1 MSYGYGGWKPYV
13 PVAKRRR
20 QTERTVEKL
29 RKKGQ
34 SVAPV
39 TIEGRRIATSFWGR
53 AWCDTIESYH
63 DYAYRLERG
72 RSYVRNGA
80 VVDLQIAPGQ
90 ITALVNGSTL
100 YRTTVIVAPTP
111 PAKWHSICA
120 DCTGRIE
127 SLVELLQGRFSKPV
141 MERLCSQESGLF
153 PRPSEIRFTC
163 SCPDHASMCK
173 HVAAVLYGIGARL
186 DQSPELL
193 FRLRAVDET
202 ALLADLGAALP
213 RARKGPEAGKTLVG
227 DDLAALFG
235 LDIAEGGAPTALP
248 LPEAA
253 LLAPRKVAAKGT
265 AAQIAFAKTA
275 PARGK
280 PAQKTK
286 AAPTKA
292 AQNKTTAARTRAKA
306 KREASKKATTA
317 GRKPPAKSLASM
329 QAAAP
334 SCLQSGPVIGNSTPV
349 REFRS
354 RRPVRSATRKRPI
367 GSNGREPRGEA

>member
-1 MSYGYGGWKPYV
+1 MSDGYGGWKPYV

-20 QTERTVEKL
+20 QTARTVEKL

-34 SVAPV
+34 NVAPV

-53 AWCDTIESYH
+53 AWCDTIESYR

-80 VVDLQIAPGQ
+80 VVDLQIAPGR

-100 YRTTVIVAPTP
+100 YRATVTVAPTP
-111 PAKWHSICA
+111 PTKWHSICA

-193 FRLRAVDET
+193 FQLRAVDET

-213 RARKGPEAGKTLVG
+213 GARQGPEAGKTLVG

-235 LDIAEGGAPTALP
+235 LDIADGEAPAAPP
-248 LPEAA
+248 LAKVAPP
-253 LLAPRKVAAKGT
+253 APRKVAAKGT
-265 AAQIAFAKTA
+265 AAKTASAKTTA
-275 PARGK
+275 ARAK

-286 AAPTKA
+286 AAPPRQHKTKR
-292 AQNKTTAARTRAKA
+292 QPPVLGP
-306 KREASKKATTA
+306 KRSQQ
-317 GRKPPAKSLASM
+317 R
-329 QAAAP
+329 Q
-334 SCLQSGPVIGNSTPV
+334 
-349 REFRS
+349 
-354 RRPVRSATRKRPI
+354 
-367 GSNGREPRGEA
+367 

>member
-1 MSYGYGGWKPYV
+1 
-13 PVAKRRR
+13 
-20 QTERTVEKL
+20 
-29 RKKGQ
+29 
-34 SVAPV
+34 
-39 TIEGRRIATSFWGR
+39 
-53 AWCDTIESYH
+53 
-63 DYAYRLERG
+63 
-72 RSYVRNGA
+72 
-80 VVDLQIAPGQ
+80 
-90 ITALVNGSTL
+90 
-100 YRTTVIVAPTP
+100 
-111 PAKWHSICA
+111 
-120 DCTGRIE
+120 
-127 SLVELLQGRFSKPV
+127 
-141 MERLCSQESGLF
+141 
-153 PRPSEIRFTC
+153 
-163 SCPDHASMCK
+163 MCK
-173 HVAAVLYGIGARL
+173 HVASVLYGIGARL

-213 RARKGPEAGKTLVG
+213 GARKGPEAAKALVG

-235 LDIAEGGAPTALP
+235 LDIADGGAPAALP

-253 LLAPRKVAAKGT
+253 VLAPRKVAAKGA

-275 PARGK
+275 PVRGK

-317 GRKPPAKSLASM
+317 SRKPPAKSLASM

-334 SCLQSGPVIGNSTPV
+334 SRPQSGPVIGISTPV

-354 RRPVRSATRKRPI
+354 RRPVRSATRKRTI

>member
-20 QTERTVEKL
+20 QTARTVEKL
-29 RKKGQ
+29 RKKRQ

-186 DQSPELL
+186 DHSPELL

-213 RARKGPEAGKTLVG
+213 GARKGPEAAKALVG

-235 LDIAEGGAPTALP
+235 LDIADGGAPAALP

-253 LLAPRKVAAKGT
+253 LLALRKVAAKGT
-265 AAQIAFAKTA
+265 FAKTT

-306 KREASKKATTA
+306 KREASKKATTS

-329 QAAAP
+329 QAGAP
-334 SCLQSGPVIGNSTPV
+334 FRHQSDSGIGNSAPV
-349 REFRS
+349 KLRS
-354 RRPVRSATRKRPI
+354 PRSVKSATRKRMI
-367 GSNGREPRGEA
+367 SSNGRVPRGEA

>member
-1 MSYGYGGWKPYV
+1 MGRRSTAPRSLSRR
-13 PVAKRRR
+13 RRR
-20 QTERTVEKL
+20 QS
-29 RKKGQ
+29 GIP
-34 SVAPV
+34 SAP
-39 TIEGRRIATSFWGR
+39 IAR
-53 AWCDTIESYH
+53 A
-63 DYAYRLERG
+63 
-72 RSYVRNGA
+72 
-80 VVDLQIAPGQ
+80 
-90 ITALVNGSTL
+90 GS
-100 YRTTVIVAPTP
+100 
-111 PAKWHSICA
+111 S
-120 DCTGRIE
+120 

-213 RARKGPEAGKTLVG
+213 GARKGPEAGKTLVG

-235 LDIAEGGAPTALP
+235 LDIAEGGAPAALP

-354 RRPVRSATRKRPI
+354 RRPVRSATRKRMI
-367 GSNGREPRGEA
+367 SSNGREPAEKLDLRMIGSPFFGPCRDEHDRSRNPTSSASRPCRARQRPRRRRLRRCLLRGRSTSARRISGA

>member
-20 QTERTVEKL
+20 QTARTVEKL

-53 AWCDTIESYH
+53 AWCDTIESYR

-100 YRTTVIVAPTP
+100 YCTTVTVAPTP

-141 MERLCSQESGLF
+141 MERLCSQQSGLF

-213 RARKGPEAGKTLVG
+213 GARKGPEAGKALVD

-235 LDIAEGGAPTALP
+235 LDIAEGGAPAAP
-248 LPEAA
+248 PPEAA
-253 LLAPRKVAAKGT
+253 LPGPRKVAAKGT
-265 AAQIAFAKTA
+265 AAEPAFAKTA

-286 AAPTKA
+286 AAPHQGSTK
-292 AQNKTTAARTRAKA
+292 QETAARTRAKA
-306 KREASKKATTA
+306 KPDTSVKAATA
-317 GRKPPAKSLASM
+317 GRKPAKSAASM

-334 SCLQSGPVIGNSTPV
+334 SRLQSDSDPVIGNSAPV

-354 RRPVRSATRKRPI
+354 RRPVRSATRKRTI

>member
-1 MSYGYGGWKPYV
+1 MSYGYAGWKPYV

-20 QTERTVEKL
+20 QTARTLEKL

-39 TIEGRRIATSFWGR
+39 TIEGRRIANSFWGR
-53 AWCDTIESYH
+53 AWCDTIESYR

-72 RSYVRNGA
+72 RAYVRNGA

-100 YRTTVIVAPTP
+100 YRTTVTVAPTP

-141 MERLCSQESGLF
+141 MERLCSQQSGLF

-202 ALLADLGAALP
+202 ALLAGLGAALP
-213 RARKGPEAGKTLVG
+213 GAQKGPEAGKTLVG

-235 LDIAEGGAPTALP
+235 LDIAEGGAPA
-248 LPEAA
+248 
-253 LLAPRKVAAKGT
+253 APRRRPHCLG
-265 AAQIAFAKTA
+265 
-275 PARGK
+275 PARWLPKAPLQNPLLPRPRQPEGSL
-280 PAQKTK
+280 PRRPRQRPPRQHKTRR
-286 AAPTKA
+286 PPPVLGP
-292 AQNKTTAARTRAKA
+292 
-306 KREASKKATTA
+306 KRSEKRQ
-317 GRKPPAKSLASM
+317 RKPRPPAGNRRPNPWPRCKP
-329 QAAAP
+329 QRP
-334 SCLQSGPVIGNSTPV
+334 SRLQSGPVIGNSTPV

-354 RRPVRSATRKRPI
+354 RRPVRSATRKRTI